1 MMAPSVRRPRPS
13 RPGKV
18 LVWVVLSLAVI
29 VGIVAINLD
38 GGRLLEERRRV
49 QAAADAAALAAGADL
64 YENYWT
70 NHGQDPAGTARA
82 AAVKSAAS
90 NGLPAG
96 AVAVNIPPR
105 SGTFAG
111 QAGYVEVIIR
121 RDIGATFGRLFTNQD
136 LPVVG
141 RGVARGEP
149 LKIGLILLA
158 PSGAGAFLNKSLA
171 FTMTN
176 SPIIVNSS
184 DPAAYDQPTFGV
196 TIASRYDVTGGYNNS
211 GGALLVGKMR
221 TGVPPTPDP
230 LAFLPIPSTAGAPV
244 RSAAPLTVNSLFP
257 TVLRPGIYQG
267 GIHIKSLSIVLMLP
281 GVYIMQGGGFKVDT
295 LATVTALEVMV
306 YNTTSGGYAPGP
318 ITVSGNV
325 VMTAPLSGIYQGIS
339 LFQDRSLTTPISMT
353 GVGLTVLTGVV
364 YAAQAPVSLTGLVAV
379 GLDVLGGAYVVNSL
393 TVQGVGAVNIDLK
406 LNPPRVPDVRL
417 VE

>member
-1 MMAPSVRRPRPS
+1 MRRSPVDRHRPS
-13 RPGKV
+13 RSGKV

-38 GGRLLEERRRV
+38 GGRLLEERRRT

-64 YENYWT
+64 YQNYWT
-70 NHGQDPAGTARA
+70 NKGQDPDGTAQA
-82 AAVKSAAS
+82 AAVKSAAA

-96 AVAVNIPPR
+96 AVTVNIPPL
-105 SGTFAG
+105 SGAFAG
-111 QAGYVEVIIR
+111 QAGYVEVIIQSS
-121 RDIGATFGRLFTNQD
+121 IGASFGRLFTNQD
-136 LPVVG
+136 LPVVA

-171 FTMTN
+171 FTMIN

-211 GGALLVGKMR
+211 GGALLLGTMR

-230 LAFLPIPSTAGAPV
+230 LAFLPVPSTGGMAV
-244 RSAAPLTVNSLFP
+244 QSAAPLTVNSLLP
-257 TVLRPGIYQG
+257 TVLKPGIYQG
-267 GIHIKSLSIVLMLP
+267 GVHIKGLSVVVMQP
-281 GVYIMQGGGFKVDT
+281 GVYIMQGGGFQVDS

-318 ITVSGNV
+318 VTVAGNV

-339 LFQDRSLTTPISMT
+339 IFQDRSLAAPISMS
-353 GVGLTVLTGVV
+353 GIGLTVLTGVV
-364 YAAQAPVSLTGLVAV
+364 YAAKAPVSLTGLATV
-379 GLDVLGGAYVVNSL
+379 GLDVLGGAYVVDSL
-393 TVQGVGAVNIDLK
+393 TVQGIGSVNIDLK

>member
-1 MMAPSVRRPRPS
+1 MIAPPS
-13 RPGKV
+13 PKTTRPGKV

-38 GGRLLEERRRV
+38 GGRLLEERRRT

-70 NHGQDPAGTARA
+70 NKGQDPNRTAQA

-90 NGLPAG
+90 NGLPAS
-96 AVAVNIPPR
+96 AVTVNIPPK

-111 QAGYVEVIIR
+111 QAGYVEVLINR
-121 RDIGATFGRLFTNQD
+121 SIGATFGRIFTNQD

-158 PSGAGAFLNKSLA
+158 PSGADAFLNKSLA
-171 FTMTN
+171 FTMIN

-184 DPAAYDQPTFGV
+184 DPAAYDQPNFGV
-196 TIASRYDVTGGYNNS
+196 TIASRYDITGGYSNS
-211 GGALLVGKMR
+211 GGALLLGTMR

-230 LAFLPIPSTAGAPV
+230 LAFLPVPSTGGAPV
-244 RSAAPLTVNSLFP
+244 RSAVPLTVNSLLP
-257 TVLRPGIYQG
+257 TVLQPGIYQG
-267 GIHIKSLSIVLMLP
+267 GIHVKSLSVVVMTP
-281 GVYIMQGGGFKVDT
+281 GVYIMQGGGFQVDN

-306 YNTTSGGYAPGP
+306 YNTTGGYAPGP
-318 ITVSGNV
+318 ITIAGNV
-325 VMTAPLSGIYQGIS
+325 VMTAPLSGIYQGVS
-339 LFQDRSLTTPISMT
+339 YFQDRNLAQPITMS
-353 GVGLTVLTGVV
+353 GIGLTVLTGVV
-364 YAAQAPVSLTGLVAV
+364 YAAKAPVSLSGLAAV

-393 TVQGVGAVNIDLK
+393 TVQGVGSVNIDLK

>member
-1 MMAPSVRRPRPS
+1 MTAPPIGRRPA

-38 GGRLLEERRRV
+38 GGRLLEERRRT

-70 NHGQDPAGTARA
+70 NKGQDSNGTAQA

-90 NGLPAG
+90 NGLPAS
-96 AVAVNIPPR
+96 AVTVNIPPK

-111 QAGYVEVIIR
+111 QAGYVEVIIKSS
-121 RDIGATFGRLFTNQD
+121 IGATFGRIFTHQD

-171 FTMTN
+171 FTMIN

-196 TIASRYDVTGGYNNS
+196 AIASRYDITGGYNNS
-211 GGALLVGKMR
+211 GGALLLGKMR

-230 LAFLPIPSTAGAPV
+230 LAFLPVPSTNGATV
-244 RSAAPLTVNSLFP
+244 RSAAPLTVNSLLP
-257 TVLRPGIYQG
+257 TILKPGIYQG
-267 GIHIKSLSIVLMLP
+267 GIHIKSLSIVVMQP
-281 GVYIMQGGGFKVDT
+281 GVYIMQGGGFKVDS

-306 YNTTSGGYAPGP
+306 YNTTGGFASGP
-318 ITVSGNV
+318 ITIAGNV

-339 LFQDRSLTTPISMT
+339 FFQDRNLAAPITMS
-353 GVGLTVLTGVV
+353 GIGLTVLTGVI
-364 YAAQAPVSLTGLVAV
+364 YAAQAPVSLSGLAGV

-393 TVQGVGAVNIDLK
+393 TVQGVGSVNIDLK
-406 LNPPRVPDVRL
+406 LNPPRIPDVRL

>member
-1 MMAPSVRRPRPS
+1 M
-13 RPGKV
+13 
-18 LVWVVLSLAVI
+18 WVVLSLSVI

-38 GGRLLEERRRV
+38 GGRLLEERRRT

-70 NHGQDPAGTARA
+70 NKGQDPNGTAQA

-90 NGLPAG
+90 NGLPAS
-96 AVAVNIPPR
+96 AVTVNIPPK

-111 QAGYVEVIIR
+111 QAGYVEVIIKR
-121 RDIGATFGRLFTNQD
+121 SIGATFGRIFTNQD

-171 FTMTN
+171 FTMIN

-184 DPAAYDQPTFGV
+184 DPAAYDQPNFGV
-196 TIASRYDVTGGYNNS
+196 TIASRYDVTGGYSDS
-211 GGALLVGKMR
+211 GGALLLGTMR

-244 RSAAPLTVNSLFP
+244 RSAAPLTVSSLLP
-257 TVLRPGIYQG
+257 TVLQPGIYQG
-267 GIHIKSLSIVLMLP
+267 GIHVKSLSVVVMQP
-281 GVYIMQGGGFKVDT
+281 GVYIMQGGGFQVDG

-306 YNTTSGGYAPGP
+306 YNTTGGFAPGP
-318 ITVSGNV
+318 ITIAGNV
-325 VMTAPLSGIYQGIS
+325 VMTAPLSGMYQGIS
-339 LFQDRSLTTPISMT
+339 FFQDRSLANPITMS
-353 GVGLTVLTGVV
+353 GIGLTVLTGVI
-364 YAAQAPVSLTGLVAV
+364 YAAQATVSLSGLAGV

-393 TVQGVGAVNIDLK
+393 TVQGIGSVNIDLK

>member
-1 MMAPSVRRPRPS
+1 MTAPPIGRRPA

-38 GGRLLEERRRV
+38 GGRLLEERRRT

-70 NHGQDPAGTARA
+70 NKGQDSNGTAQA

-90 NGLPAG
+90 NGLPAS
-96 AVAVNIPPR
+96 AVTVNIPPK

-111 QAGYVEVIIR
+111 QAGYVEVIIKSS
-121 RDIGATFGRLFTNQD
+121 IGATFGRIFTHQD

-171 FTMTN
+171 FTMIN

-196 TIASRYDVTGGYNNS
+196 AIASRYDITGGYNNS
-211 GGALLVGKMR
+211 GGALLLGKMR

-230 LAFLPIPSTAGAPV
+230 LAFLPVPSTGGAAV
-244 RSAAPLTVNSLFP
+244 RSAAPLTVNSLLP
-257 TVLRPGIYQG
+257 TILKPGIYQG
-267 GIHIKSLSIVLMLP
+267 GIHIKSLSIVVMQP
-281 GVYIMQGGGFKVDT
+281 GVYIMQGGGFKVDS

-306 YNTTSGGYAPGP
+306 YNTTGGFASGP
-318 ITVSGNV
+318 ITIAGNV

-339 LFQDRSLTTPISMT
+339 FFQDRNLAAPITMS
-353 GVGLTVLTGVV
+353 GIGLTVLTGVI
-364 YAAQAPVSLTGLVAV
+364 YAAQAPVSLSGLAGV

-393 TVQGVGAVNIDLK
+393 TVQGVGSVNIDLK
-406 LNPPRVPDVRL
+406 LNPPRIPDVRL

>member
-1 MMAPSVRRPRPS
+1 MMAPSVCRPRPP

-38 GGRLLEERRRV
+38 GGRLLEERRRA

-64 YENYWT
+64 YQNYWT
-70 NHGQDPAGTARA
+70 NHGQDPNGTAKS

-96 AVAVNIPPR
+96 AVTVNIPPK

-121 RDIGATFGRLFTNQD
+121 TDITATFGRLFTNQD

-141 RGVARGEP
+141 RGVARGQP

-171 FTMTN
+171 FTMIN
-176 SPIIVNSS
+176 SPIIVDSS
-184 DPAAYDQPTFGV
+184 DPAAYEEPTFGV
-196 TIASRYDVTGGYNNS
+196 TIASRYDVTGGYSNS
-211 GGALLVGKMR
+211 GGALLLGKMR
-221 TGVPPTPDP
+221 TGVPPAPDP
-230 LAFLPIPSTAGAPV
+230 LAFLPVPSTAAPV
-244 RSAAPLTVNSLFP
+244 RRAAPLTVNSILP
-257 TVLRPGIYQG
+257 TVLQPGIYQG
-267 GIHIKSLSIVLMLP
+267 GIHIKSLSIVIMQP
-281 GVYIMQGGGFKVDT
+281 GVYIMQGGGFQVDS

-306 YNTTSGGYAPGP
+306 YNTTGGFAPGP
-318 ITVSGNV
+318 ITIAGNV
-325 VMTAPLSGIYQGIS
+325 VMTAPLGGIYQGIS
-339 LFQDRSLTTPISMT
+339 LFQDRTLAAPISMK
-353 GVGLTVLTGVV
+353 GIGLTVLTGLV
-364 YAAQAPVSLTGLVAV
+364 YAAQAPVSLTGLAAV

>member
-1 MMAPSVRRPRPS
+1 MMAPSVHRPRPP

-70 NHGQDPAGTARA
+70 NHGQDPAATARA

-90 NGLPAG
+90 NGLSAG
-96 AVAVNIPPR
+96 AVTVNIPPL

-111 QAGYVEVIIR
+111 QAGYIEVIVR
-121 RDIGATFGRLFTNQD
+121 TEVAATFGRLFTNQD

-141 RGVARGEP
+141 RGVARGQP

-158 PSGAGAFLNKSLA
+158 PGGAGAFLNKSLA
-171 FTMTN
+171 FTMIN
-176 SPIIVNSS
+176 SPIIVDSS

-196 TIASRYDVTGGYNNS
+196 TIASRYEITGGYSNS
-211 GGALLVGKMR
+211 GGALLLGKMR
-221 TGVPPTPDP
+221 IGVPPAPDP
-230 LAFLPIPSTAGAPV
+230 LAFLPVPSTGGAAV
-244 RSAAPLTVNSLFP
+244 RSASPLTVNSLLP
-257 TVLRPGIYQG
+257 TVLQPGIYQG
-267 GIHIKSLSIVLMLP
+267 GIHVKSLSIVVMQP
-281 GVYIMQGGGFKVDT
+281 GVYIMQGGGFQVDS

-306 YNTTSGGYAPGP
+306 YNTTGGFAPGP
-318 ITVSGNV
+318 ITIAGNV
-325 VMTAPLSGIYQGIS
+325 VMTAPLAGIYQGIS
-339 LFQDRSLTTPISMT
+339 FFQDRSLATPISMT
-353 GVGLTVLTGVV
+353 GIGLTVLTGVV
-364 YAAQAPVSLTGLVAV
+364 YAARAPVSLTGLAAV
-379 GLDVLGGAYVVNSL
+379 GLDILGGAYVVNSL